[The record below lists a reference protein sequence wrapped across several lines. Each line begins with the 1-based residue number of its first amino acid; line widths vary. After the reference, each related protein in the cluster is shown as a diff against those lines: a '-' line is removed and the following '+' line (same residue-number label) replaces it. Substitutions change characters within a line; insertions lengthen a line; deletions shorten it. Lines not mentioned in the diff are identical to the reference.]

1 MKRPVLGPEFLGTSL
16 FFVNGFGGGKTRG
29 KGQLGAGFGGLGG
42 ETAFDNR
49 KPVEGEIR
57 TVSLPFTFPSRA

>member
-1 MKRPVLGPEFLGTSL
+1 
-16 FFVNGFGGGKTRG
+16 
-29 KGQLGAGFGGLGG
+29 LGAGFGGLGG

-57 TVSLPFTFPSRA
+57 TVSLPFTFPSRV